1 MPDPVAWKV
10 IDDGWKVVDA
20 NGEDVGTVSEVVGD
34 LAADIFSGLEVSTG
48 LLGGKTFVSSDNVGE
63 IVEGRV
69 QLKLTKAA
77 LDALGDAR

>member
-10 IDDGWKVVDA
+10 IEHGWQVVDSA
-20 NGEDVGTVSEVVGD
+20 GADVGTVAEVVGD
-34 LAADIFSGLEVSTG
+34 LDADIFSGLEISTG
-48 LLGGKTFVSSDNVGE
+48 LLAGKTSVSSDKVGE

-69 QLKLTKAA
+69 QLLLTKAE